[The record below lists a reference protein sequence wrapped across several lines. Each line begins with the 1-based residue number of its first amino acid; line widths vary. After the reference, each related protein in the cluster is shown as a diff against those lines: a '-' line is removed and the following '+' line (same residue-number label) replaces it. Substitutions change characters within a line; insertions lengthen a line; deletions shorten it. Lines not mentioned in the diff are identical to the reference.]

1 MIGQIQGLVVP
12 TITPKFDSSIDLQSL
27 TNLLEFIIDGGVD
40 SIFILG
46 TTGEFQY
53 LTLEEKRRII
63 EHASGC
69 IRQRV
74 PLLVGVSALTSEET
88 FTLVEFSEEYE
99 AQALVLAPM
108 FGWGKPSEQI
118 SEVIK
123 TSSLPVLLYNNP
135 AIHQG
140 ESLPFLIVEEFAS
153 CPEVAGIKDSSGD
166 WGYFTKLL
174 ELQSPDFAVLQGRE
188 ALILSSLQAGAMG
201 IVAAVA
207 GVNPVPFK
215 EILLHQDQ
223 DAMDRIMEIK
233 AEINRFSDNYIYG
246 VKQKLTLMNIIK
258 EYAGW

>member
-1 MIGQIQGLVVP
+1 MGGQIHGLVVP
-12 TITPKFDSSIDLQSL
+12 AITPKFDSSIDLQSL
-27 TNLLEFIIDGGVD
+27 TNLLELVIDGGVD

-53 LTLEEKRRII
+53 LSLEEKRRII
-63 EHASGC
+63 EHASGR

-74 PLLVGVSALTSEET
+74 PLMVGISAPTSDET
-88 FTLVEFSEEYE
+88 LALIKLSEEYE

-118 SEVIK
+118 ESVIRI
-123 TSSLPVLLYNNP
+123 SSLPVLLYNNP
-135 AIHQG
+135 AIHRG

-166 WGYFTKLL
+166 WEYFMRLL

-188 ALILSSLQAGAMG
+188 TLILSSLQAGAMG

-215 EILLHQDQ
+215 EILLHQEQ
-223 DAMDRIMEIK
+223 EAMDRILELK
-233 AEINRFSDNYIYG
+233 AEINGFSNDYIQG
-246 VKQKLTLMNIIK
+246 VKQKLAAMNIIR
-258 EYAGW
+258 ECADP